1 MPANNSYLHNL
12 RLDRHWSDEGCVY
25 RGWPRANGEFPPSE
39 SRPDYHRSYMWT
51 LGVPKTFWIDISHPR
66 RTGLPSFVDIYM
78 PGSSKGFDK
87 LTGYASISD
96 GTTAGVVRELDG
108 KIAKGDF
115 PEAVKTLW
123 NSVMAGFD
131 DDLKNAEELL
141 VNEYATLQDEEY
153 AWLDT
158 EDDYC
163 HEEPMHIEEAVEAW
177 RNFRLTDDL
186 PVSTLEAY
194 ARMAN
199 AWDYYFAATG
209 RGVGDPVV
217 QSERRV
223 DRLLDIIDS
232 RLEAPGDW
240 NLRARLLNCLRQTI
254 HIVKDCGSDGI
265 VKYIRNNEKWIASNV
280 IYGKV
285 APDTHIVKLLFNLR
299 RDWERLDARLTKE
312 AKKIVKEYTAADKT
326 DDFASLALR
335 HESELYLKRAKTSK
349 QKIESELDAAIEKEK
364 ERIYGMLAD
373 VNPDYPEEDLL
384 RLSVETYECV
394 NSMLGRISLSIFMK
408 GLYED
413 DDEMKAIETELTK
426 FRTRIET
433 AIKKTE
439 HYPSLFNL
447 VAAAS
452 EISFLLIKHT
462 TIADHS
468 WALEAEDRWM
478 EKASRESDLDWDW
491 DWD

>member
-1 MPANNSYLHNL
+1 
-12 RLDRHWSDEGCVY
+12 
-25 RGWPRANGEFPPSE
+25 
-39 SRPDYHRSYMWT
+39 MWT
-51 LGVPKTFWIDISHPR
+51 LGVPKTFWINISQPR
-66 RTGLPSFVDIYM
+66 RSGLPSLVDIYM

-87 LTGYASISD
+87 LTEYATASD
-96 GTTAGVVRELDG
+96 GSTAGVIRELDS
-108 KIAKGDF
+108 KMANGDF
-115 PEAVKTLW
+115 PEAVKSLW

-131 DDLKNAEELL
+131 DDLKNAEESL
-141 VNEYATLQDEEY
+141 VNEYTTLQDEES
-153 AWLDT
+153 AWLDSD
-158 EDDYC
+158 DDYC
-163 HEEPMHIEEAVEAW
+163 NEEPAHIKEAVGAW
-177 RNFRLTDDL
+177 KNFTLTDDL

-223 DRLLDIIDS
+223 DTLWDIIDR
-232 RLEAPGDW
+232 RLEAPGGW
-240 NLRARLLNCLRQTI
+240 NLRARLLNCLRLI
-254 HIVKDCGSDGI
+254 LDIAKDCGSDRI
-265 VKYIRNNEKWIASNV
+265 VKYIKNNEKWIVSNV
-280 IYGKV
+280 ICDNV
-285 APDTHIVKLLFNLR
+285 APDIHIVNLLFNLR

-312 AKKIVKEYTAADKT
+312 AKRIVKDYISAQKT
-326 DDFASLALR
+326 ENFASLALR

-349 QKIESELDAAIEKEK
+349 QKIVAELDAAIEKEK

-373 VNPDYPEEDLL
+373 VNPEYPEEDLL

-394 NSMLGRISLSIFMK
+394 NSMLHRISYRIFME

-413 DDEMKAIETELTK
+413 DEEMKAIETKLTR
-426 FRTRIET
+426 FRTRIES
-433 AIKKTE
+433 AIRKTE

-447 VAAAS
+447 TAAAT

-478 EKASRESDLDWDW
+478 EEASREFDWDW
-491 DWD
+491 D